1 MNKDDEVVKG
11 KQEPPYK
18 NPQAIRYSLTQL
30 VQQLFASKNMK
41 VEVILR
47 MIHDARLARMSVVW

>member
-41 VEVILR
+41 VE
-47 MIHDARLARMSVVW
+47 IHSTHDP